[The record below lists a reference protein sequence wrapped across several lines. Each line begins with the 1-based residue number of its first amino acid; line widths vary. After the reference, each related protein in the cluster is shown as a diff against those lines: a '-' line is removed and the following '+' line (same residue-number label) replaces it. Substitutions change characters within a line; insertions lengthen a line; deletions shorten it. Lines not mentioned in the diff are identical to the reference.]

1 MTVPQTLRPHLWL
14 LVLGLALVGFGCQH
28 NSGPAPL
35 NLEQTEQLSATIN
48 HIDRERRLV
57 QLVAPDGGQLTI
69 EAGPEVR
76 NFDQLQVGD
85 TVVATYYAA
94 IAAELRQRG
103 KGDAAAEAPAGAVYT
118 LRSNPGER
126 PGAAAGRVATVSVV
140 IDQVDPSFHTITYTD
155 AAGLTRVIG
164 INDPEAQQ
172 FIAKLKKG
180 DVVDVTF
187 SEAFAISVEPVGAQ

>member
-1 MTVPQTLRPHLWL
+1 MNVLHTLRHHLWM
-14 LVLGLALVGFGCQH
+14 LVVGLALLGLGCQ
-28 NSGPAPL
+28 NGKGPAPL
-35 NLEQTEQLSATIN
+35 DLEETEELSAVIN

-94 IAAELRQRG
+94 VAAELRQRG
-103 KGDAAAEAPAGAVYT
+103 KGDAQAEPPVGAVYAA
-118 LRSNPGER
+118 RSQPGER
-126 PGAAAGRVATVSVV
+126 PGAAAGRTATVSVV
-140 IDQVDPSFHTITYTD
+140 IDAVDPSFHTLTFTD

-164 INDPEAQQ
+164 VDDPEAQE

-180 DVVDVTF
+180 EVVDVTF
-187 SEAFAISVEPVGAQ
+187 SEAFAISVEPTAPQ